1 MKRLIAAILA
11 LVLAGMLP
19 AMAEARLMVVSDIH
33 YLARPLYEGSELFVR
48 ALRAGDGKLTQQGD
62 ALMDALAEQAAVIR
76 PDALIVT
83 GDLSFNGERLSHEAL
98 AERFRAIEAAG
109 VPVWVIPGNH
119 DINVDTP
126 RGYAGD
132 GWYRVEGVMPEAF
145 SAIYADFM
153 EPPEGEDSLSYT
165 ARIGDGLWIAMADVS
180 YYRHGAQTFGLFTA
194 AHAAWFQDVLEQ
206 AREAGAEVLTATH
219 QSMLAHTQMM
229 RESFQ
234 MFGHESMEA
243 LSRQGGVRLNL
254 SGHLHIQHIV
264 RDGPLADA
272 ATGAFSVW
280 PHRYA
285 LVTVGDDGTITYE
298 AKTLDGA
305 YLPEGFSEMSEAWF
319 YGIARD
325 KTAASLADLGLSDD
339 EIERMADYAARFNL
353 AYFAGTYRRDDPAWE
368 EDPAAGLWRE
378 KAGGAFRQYLETVME
393 EQTEDNLRLS
403 LPG

>member
-11 LVLAGMLP
+11 LTLAGMLP

-33 YLARPLYEGSELFVR
+33 YLARPLYESSELFVR
-48 ALRAGDGKLTQQGD
+48 ALRAGDGKLTQQSD
-62 ALMDALAEQAAVIR
+62 ALMDALAEQAAAIR

-126 RGYAGD
+126 RGYAED
-132 GWYRVEGVMPEAF
+132 GWYRTEGVTPEAF

-153 EPPEGEDSLSYT
+153 EAPEGEDSLSYT
-165 ARIGDGLWIAMADVS
+165 ARVGNGLWIAMADVS

-194 AHAAWFQDVLEQ
+194 AHAAWLQDVLER

-234 MFGHESMEA
+234 MIGHESMEA
-243 LSRQGGVRLNL
+243 LSRQGGARLNL

-280 PHRYA
+280 PHRYG
-285 LVTVGDDGTITYE
+285 LVTVGDDGTISYE
-298 AKTLDGA
+298 AKALDGV

-325 KTAASLADLGLSDD
+325 KTAVSLA
-339 EIERMADYAARFNL
+339 N
-353 AYFAGTYRRDDPAWE
+353 
-368 EDPAAGLWRE
+368 
-378 KAGGAFRQYLETVME
+378 
-393 EQTEDNLRLS
+393 
-403 LPG
+403 